1 MFNILIIIFMK
12 KRNLFILP
20 CIAAVAIATF
30 VAKKTFETN
39 AFKTNSLLM
48 LNVEALS
55 KTESAGGCKWKIIDC
70 PGWFTGDYEACLE
83 NGDGNSCTCGQVT
96 RECKDD

>member
-1 MFNILIIIFMK
+1 MK
-12 KRNLFILP
+12 KKVFMMLP
-20 CIAAVAIATF
+20 CIAAIAIAII
-30 VAKKTFETN
+30 VGKKTFGSHAYVTSN
-39 AFKTNSLLM
+39 LLM

-70 PGWFTGDYEACLE
+70 PQWFTGDYEACLE

-96 RECKDD
+96 RECKGFFD